1 MRETKKIVL
10 MAFLMAIQI
19 VISFIFLPVGEN
31 LKIYFTFII
40 VMIAAIIFNGYEV
53 LIYAVIEDNIAFFLY
68 PQGAYFFG
76 YTISAVLG
84 IMIYH
89 LFLHDK
95 VNIKRICLAKILV
108 NLFVNVLLGS
118 LWSMILYSKGY
129 LYYLASSLVKNTLM
143 LPLEIIIFIVIY
155 KLIGPLLYKEGLIKK
170 SQLLQS
176 KNDQPQ

>member
-76 YTISAVLG
+76 YTLSAVLG
-84 IMIYH
+84 ILIYH

-95 VNIKRICLAKILV
+95 VNIKRICSAKILV

-129 LYYLASSLVKNTLM
+129 LYYLVSSLVKNTLM